1 MRFGRWHRLDRAAA
15 EAPSAP
21 GVLQVKIASGLIDY
35 PTGKSAMI
43 RYGAA
48 PDVKAA
54 VADIAR
60 SLAND
65 ALSLTTLAEAAA
77 ALRLP
82 LAPSEGDA
90 SLLDVIALVSAW
102 PAALVL
108 AVLAFVLMFL
118 GRRRR
123 PARGQPSRR

>member
-1 MRFGRWHRLDRAAA
+1 
-15 EAPSAP
+15 
-21 GVLQVKIASGLIDY
+21 
-35 PTGKSAMI
+35 MI
-43 RYGAA
+43 RFLFRLAGQVVLA
-48 PDVKAA
+48 VGLVFA

-82 LAPSEGDA
+82 LAPAEGDA
-90 SLLDVIALVSAW
+90 GVLDVIALVSAW

-108 AVLAFVLMFL
+108 AVLAFVLMFF
-118 GRRRR
+118 GRRPGPVRGPPPRR
-123 PARGQPSRR
+123 

>member
-1 MRFGRWHRLDRAAA
+1 
-15 EAPSAP
+15 
-21 GVLQVKIASGLIDY
+21 
-35 PTGKSAMI
+35 MI
-43 RYGAA
+43 RFLFRLAGQIVLA
-48 PDVKAA
+48 VGLVFA

-82 LAPSEGDA
+82 LAPAEGDA
-90 SLLDVIALVSAW
+90 SVLDVIALVSVW

-108 AVLAFVLMFL
+108 AVLAFVLMFF
-118 GRRRR
+118 GRR
-123 PARGQPSRR
+123 PGPVRGQPPRR

>member
-1 MRFGRWHRLDRAAA
+1 
-15 EAPSAP
+15 
-21 GVLQVKIASGLIDY
+21 
-35 PTGKSAMI
+35 MI
-43 RYGAA
+43 RFLFRLAGQVILA
-48 PDVKAA
+48 VGLVFA

-90 SLLDVIALVSAW
+90 SVLDVIALVSAW